1 VSDRTEITDGELF
14 ARLPDDPGARDE
26 LVIRNRPLAAY
37 LARKFVG
44 RGEALEDLEQVANL
58 ALLKAVDRFDPSR
71 DVRFSTFATV
81 TIVGELKR
89 HLRDRGWSI
98 RVPRQLQETAVRITR
113 ELPEM
118 WQALGRSPTVHEIA
132 ERIDA
137 SEDDV
142 LEAMDAA
149 QAYTAESL
157 DQPSG
162 QSELTAAESLGTT
175 DDRLER
181 MEGWA
186 TVAPFIERLPE
197 RERHI
202 LYLRFFEDQTQSE
215 IAAALGISQ
224 MHVSRLLSQVLTYL
238 RETVGDAGR

>member
-1 VSDRTEITDGELF
+1 MSDRSGTTDEALF
-14 ARLPDDPGARDE
+14 ARLPDDPGAREE
-26 LVIRNRPLAAY
+26 LVIRNRPLASY

-44 RGEALEDLEQVANL
+44 RGEPLEDLEQVANL

-98 RVPRQLQETAVRITR
+98 RVPRQLQEMAVRITR

-118 WQALGRSPTVHEIA
+118 WQELGRSPTVHEIA

-149 QAYTAESL
+149 QAYAAESL

-162 QSELTAAESLGTT
+162 ESELTPAESLGAT

-238 RETVGDAGR
+238 REHVGDAEP

>member
-1 VSDRTEITDGELF
+1 VSSQGRTDDEELF
-14 ARLPDDPGARDE
+14 ARIRDDASAREE
-26 LVIRNRPLAAY
+26 LVVRNRPLASY
-37 LARKFVG
+37 LARRFVG

-71 DVRFSTFATV
+71 EVRFSTFATV

-98 RVPRQLQETAVRITR
+98 RVPRPLQEMAVRITR

-118 WQALGRSPTVHEIA
+118 WQELGRSPTVHEVA

-149 QAYTAESL
+149 QAYAAESL

-162 QSELTAAESLGTT
+162 ESDLTPAESLGAV
-175 DDRLER
+175 DDRFER

-197 RERHI
+197 REREI
-202 LYLRFFEDQTQSE
+202 LYLRFFEDRTQSE

-224 MHVSRLLSQVLTYL
+224 MHVSRLLSQVLVFL
-238 RETVGDAGR
+238 RENVADSRS